1 MMQKN
6 SACFKPT
13 RVRGVLG
20 FKSTMNSL
28 QPAKQPES
36 IEEYLQID
44 SRAIDALAEE
54 RLDRSYR
61 E

>member
-1 MMQKN
+1 M
-6 SACFKPT
+6 
-13 RVRGVLG
+13 
-20 FKSTMNSL
+20 STMNSL
-28 QPAKQPES
+28 QPTEQPES

>member
-1 MMQKN
+1 
-6 SACFKPT
+6 
-13 RVRGVLG
+13 
-20 FKSTMNSL
+20 MNSL

-54 RLDRSYR
+54 RLDGSYR